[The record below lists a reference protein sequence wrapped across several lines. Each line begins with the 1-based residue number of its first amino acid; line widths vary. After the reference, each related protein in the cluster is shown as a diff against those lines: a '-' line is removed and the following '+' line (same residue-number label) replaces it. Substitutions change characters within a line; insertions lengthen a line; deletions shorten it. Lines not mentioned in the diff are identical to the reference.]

1 MKCRKITAC
10 LLALLMTCSAVA
22 SCTGGGTSDVT
33 ATGTDTGSATESA
46 TVVATDRAT
55 DTEHGSESESETAPI
70 PAVKENVPTSGASVT
85 FYHNENNSLFLTAEG
100 LDAAVTEDA
109 EVGTVL
115 SLRAAGGS
123 EHTLTLNYGEYV
135 RAHGLEPATV
145 GGTQYVILRFRVENG
160 DAASLRL
167 GTATEAGATS
177 RPLAGA
183 YDPADAGW
191 QSVLYAVGNFKWA
204 GKPSDG
210 DAFAGITLSL
220 FRSAPAQG
228 ETVHLYS
235 VTLTSDLPTAL
246 AALGYTDQLLGGGDT
261 SDVVWND
268 PVRHV
273 RLTAP
278 DEDESVALWFD
289 HITEKTLQTT
299 VTPTDKAGY
308 TVRLARNEI
317 EDCQF
322 FLAPAT
328 DRTFRLEL
336 SPMTNEAGKTLETSL
351 LYTVYHD
358 VAGERMPD
366 AIPPVSAPIA
376 VRGGQSQGFV
386 VKVKSTAE
394 SEAGLY
400 RAELK
405 VFDEETGRQ
414 IKAAYVYAYVWDF
427 TLSDK
432 TEMRTAMQ
440 MLYWRI
446 YRTYPEG
453 TDTEKL
459 AINYYEFLLDN
470 RINAM
475 ALPFGVREER
485 VWKYMDN
492 PRVNSFW
499 IPGVDE
505 DRHAEYTASV

>member
-46 TVVATDRAT
+46 TVAATDRAT

-100 LDAAVTEDA
+100 LDAVVTEDA

-183 YDPADAGW
+183 YDPTDAGW

-228 ETVHLYS
+228 ETMHLYS

-261 SDVVWND
+261 SGVVWND

-289 HITEKTLQTT
+289 HITEKTGTRS
-299 VTPTDKAGY
+299 GW
-308 TVRLARNEI
+308 R
-317 EDCQF
+317 
-322 FLAPAT
+322 AT
-328 DRTFRLEL
+328 KSRTASFSSR
-336 SPMTNEAGKTLETSL
+336 P
-351 LYTVYHD
+351 
-358 VAGERMPD
+358 R
-366 AIPPVSAPIA
+366 PIA
-376 VRGGQSQGFV
+376 PSGWSC
-386 VKVKSTAE
+386 
-394 SEAGLY
+394 
-400 RAELK
+400 
-405 VFDEETGRQ
+405 
-414 IKAAYVYAYVWDF
+414 
-427 TLSDK
+427 
-432 TEMRTAMQ
+432 
-440 MLYWRI
+440 
-446 YRTYPEG
+446 P
-453 TDTEKL
+453 
-459 AINYYEFLLDN
+459 
-470 RINAM
+470 
-475 ALPFGVREER
+475 P
-485 VWKYMDN
+485 
-492 PRVNSFW
+492 
-499 IPGVDE
+499 
-505 DRHAEYTASV
+505 

>member
-1 MKCRKITAC
+1 MQENYRVPPGTAYDLFCRCVLYRRRNIRRN
-10 LLALLMTCSAVA
+10 
-22 SCTGGGTSDVT
+22 GYR
-33 ATGTDTGSATESA
+33 
-46 TVVATDRAT
+46 DRHR
-55 DTEHGSESESETAPI
+55 ERHGIGNRRRDRSGDRHGAWFESESETAPT

-123 EHTLTLNYGEYV
+123 EHTLTLNYGGV
-135 RAHGLEPATV
+135 CACAR
-145 GGTQYVILRFRVENG
+145 
-160 DAASLRL
+160 
-167 GTATEAGATS
+167 AGAGDGRRDAVRHSALPRGERRCRIPASGDCYGGGCDLTS
-177 RPLAGA
+177 PRRCLRSGR
-183 YDPADAGW
+183 AGW

-261 SDVVWND
+261 SGVVWND

-336 SPMTNEAGKTLETSL
+336 SPMTN
-351 LYTVYHD
+351 
-358 VAGERMPD
+358 
-366 AIPPVSAPIA
+366 
-376 VRGGQSQGFV
+376 RGGQN
-386 VKVKSTAE
+386 
-394 SEAGLY
+394 AGD
-400 RAELK
+400 
-405 VFDEETGRQ
+405 V
-414 IKAAYVYAYVWDF
+414 AA
-427 TLSDK
+427 LH
-432 TEMRTAMQ
+432 R
-440 MLYWRI
+440 
-446 YRTYPEG
+446 
-453 TDTEKL
+453 
-459 AINYYEFLLDN
+459 
-470 RINAM
+470 
-475 ALPFGVREER
+475 LP
-485 VWKYMDN
+485 
-492 PRVNSFW
+492 
-499 IPGVDE
+499 
-505 DRHAEYTASV
+505 

>member
-1 MKCRKITAC
+1 MQENYRVPPGTADDLFCRCVLYRRRNIRRN
-10 LLALLMTCSAVA
+10 
-22 SCTGGGTSDVT
+22 GYR
-33 ATGTDTGSATESA
+33 
-46 TVVATDRAT
+46 DRHR
-55 DTEHGSESESETAPI
+55 ECHGIGNRRCDRSGDRHGAWFGVGKRD

-204 GKPSDG
+204 GKRSDG

-261 SDVVWND
+261 SGVVWND

-308 TVRLARNEI
+308 TVRLALNEI
-317 EDCQF
+317 
-322 FLAPAT
+322 
-328 DRTFRLEL
+328 
-336 SPMTNEAGKTLETSL
+336 
-351 LYTVYHD
+351 
-358 VAGERMPD
+358 
-366 AIPPVSAPIA
+366 
-376 VRGGQSQGFV
+376 
-386 VKVKSTAE
+386 
-394 SEAGLY
+394 
-400 RAELK
+400 
-405 VFDEETGRQ
+405 
-414 IKAAYVYAYVWDF
+414 
-427 TLSDK
+427 
-432 TEMRTAMQ
+432 
-440 MLYWRI
+440 
-446 YRTYPEG
+446 
-453 TDTEKL
+453 
-459 AINYYEFLLDN
+459 
-470 RINAM
+470 
-475 ALPFGVREER
+475 
-485 VWKYMDN
+485 
-492 PRVNSFW
+492 
-499 IPGVDE
+499 
-505 DRHAEYTASV
+505 